1 MSRTELDNRR
11 PSYAFQITDS
21 SGTPY
26 RLAVSFQND
35 KVKEIWVSG
44 GGKVGTEKFDILT
57 EFGRLIS
64 VALQHGVPFEELYSC
79 ATYHTDGRPSTI
91 IGEVFNAVN
100 FKESQSSGSNSGSN
114 SISNSRSV

>member
-21 SGTPY
+21 NGTPY

-35 KVKEIWVSG
+35 EVKEIWVSG

-64 VALQHGVPFEELYSC
+64 L
-79 ATYHTDGRPSTI
+79 I
-91 IGEVFNAVN
+91 IFLHL
-100 FKESQSSGSNSGSN
+100 F
-114 SISNSRSV
+114 